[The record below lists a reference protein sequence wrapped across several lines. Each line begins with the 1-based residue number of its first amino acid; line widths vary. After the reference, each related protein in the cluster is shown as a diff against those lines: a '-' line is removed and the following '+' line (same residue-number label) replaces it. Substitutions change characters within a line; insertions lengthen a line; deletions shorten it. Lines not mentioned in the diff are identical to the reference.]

1 MRVSYVRVKY
11 HHINIIAIRLYESVI
26 SKDVVDHPNRNR
38 NNFLNDKQYG
48 FYYHRSSADVLT
60 VITGRN
66 SNRIVNKFIASKSF
80 DNVWQRGLLS
90 SYGFSGSISQL
101 SNPP

>member
-26 SKDVVDHPNRNR
+26 SKDVVDRPNRNR

-66 SNRIVNKFIASKSF
+66 SKRIVNKERVAIQLWFLWKYFSIIKSSL
-80 DNVWQRGLLS
+80 G
-90 SYGFSGSISQL
+90 G
-101 SNPP
+101 